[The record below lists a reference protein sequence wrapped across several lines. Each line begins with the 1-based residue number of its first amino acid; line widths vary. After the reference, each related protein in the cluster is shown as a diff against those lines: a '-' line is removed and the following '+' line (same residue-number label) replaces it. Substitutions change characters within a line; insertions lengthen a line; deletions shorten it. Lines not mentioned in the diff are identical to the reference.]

1 MHKPHPNCMRYAL
14 AAVLCAA
21 ALLSAV
27 PRASAQEDEIV
38 ANLAGGRVIVHVT
51 KDAIVFA
58 AIEHPLER
66 KSIPPRFAN
75 IDNAHIGILLGAA
88 EWQVPAQPQPI
99 RLDRDL
105 ERVHVDPRYQ
115 RPGEA
120 EVDLEQIG
128 VLFLEKLRPMVA
140 QLRHK
145 IDLKPDEP
153 LFSIVLIGY
162 APRDYGPEVWVI
174 DYRVEQQSVS
184 ASEDYWQ
191 TKILRPRFT
200 QLYPPEKHAAHTLIE
215 TRFPDDLPDVPL
227 QGLLQQNDPRLARL
241 TSSDARFAKVAAL
254 IDQGQAQKA
263 ASADSADFLRAV
275 LPLIA
280 GNANFVEGVMGER
293 GGFQWIVPP
302 TEPVEKRQQTADDK
316 NRPPEAPSLR
326 RPSDLPNR

>member
-1 MHKPHPNCMRYAL
+1 MYKSKQNWLRSTL
-14 AAVLCAA
+14 GLILCAA
-21 ALLSAV
+21 GLSVAAQRV
-27 PRASAQEDEIV
+27 AAQEDEIV
-38 ANLAGGRVIVHVT
+38 ANLAGGRVIIHVT

-66 KSIPPRFAN
+66 KSIPPRIAN
-75 IDNAHIGILLGAA
+75 IDSGHIGILLGAA

-105 ERVHVDPRYQ
+105 ERVHVDQRYQ

-128 VLFLEKLRPMVA
+128 VQFLEKLRPLVA
-140 QLRHK
+140 ELRHK

-153 LFSIVLIGY
+153 LFSVVLIGY
-162 APRDYGPEVWVI
+162 APKDYGPEVWVI

-215 TRFPDDLPDVPL
+215 ARFPGDLQDVPL
-227 QGLLQQNDPRLARL
+227 QGLLQQNDPRITRL
-241 TSSDARFAKVAAL
+241 ISSDQRFAKVAEL
-254 IDQGQAQKA
+254 IDHGMAQKA
-263 ASADSADFLRAV
+263 VTDDSADFLRAA

-293 GGFQWIVPP
+293 GNFQWIVPP

-326 RPSDLPNR
+326 RRSDLPNR